1 MTDEPKF
8 GAIRLNVYQQAHR
21 MEEPAPPAYSEEAL
35 ALEFADRNNFHFRF
49 VAAWNQ
55 WMEWDGKVWR
65 ADKTLSVYDQC
76 RRLCREFASDCDGK
90 EEVRRRLA
98 SAKTVAAVASLVRA
112 DRRIA
117 AALDQWDRDDW
128 IINTPGGVVDLT
140 TGRLRIASPGD
151 YLTKIS
157 TVAPA
162 GDCPLWRAF
171 LARVTAGDEELQAFL
186 QRVAGYCLTGITR
199 EHALFFLFGHGGN
212 GKSVFIDTLMN
223 VVGDYGRSAP
233 IETFVASSGDR
244 HPTELAGL
252 RGARLVTA
260 VETEEGRHW
269 AESKI
274 KALTGGDRIAARFM
288 RQDFF
293 EYKPQ
298 FKLVIAG
305 NHKPSLRSVDEA
317 IRRRFNLIPF
327 TVTIPPEERDETLT
341 EKLREEW
348 PGILAW
354 AIEGCL
360 EWQRIGLSPP
370 RAVTEATA
378 HYLDAEDAL
387 SAWIE
392 DCCQRDPQAFE
403 GTIPLYASWK
413 NWAERSGETAG
424 SQKRFKQA
432 LEARG
437 FKSDRI
443 NKMRGIHGLSLSE
456 PGREGR
462 YGEFD

>member
-8 GAIRLNVYQQAHR
+8 AAFRLNEYQKAHR
-21 MEEPAPPAYSEEAL
+21 IAEPDPPAFSEEAL

-55 WMEWDGKVWR
+55 WMEWDGRVWR
-65 ADKTLSVYDQC
+65 ADKTLGVYDQC

-98 SAKTVAAVASLVRA
+98 SAKTVAAVASLIRA

-117 AALDQWDRDDW
+117 AAIDQWDRDDW
-128 IINTPGGVVDLT
+128 IINTPAGVVDLT
-140 TGRLRIASPGD
+140 TGRSRIASPGD

-157 TVAPA
+157 TVAP
-162 GDCPLWRAF
+162 GDDCPLWRAF
-171 LARVTAGDEELQAFL
+171 LSRVTAGDEELQAFL

-260 VETEEGRHW
+260 VETEEGRRW

-370 RAVTEATA
+370 KAVTEATA

-403 GTIPLYASWK
+403 GTVPLYASWK
-413 NWAERSGETAG
+413 GWAERSGETAG

-437 FKSDRI
+437 FTSDRVH
-443 NKMRGIHGLSLSE
+443 KMRGIHGLRLSE
-456 PGREGR
+456 PARGGR